1 MNIDNT
7 SLTSLNQEFTEYEN
21 INKDFDIDVL
31 DFWRKHEIKFYL
43 LSQVAKKRF
52 LKLYHKIISFINF
65 LYISFFS
72 FLNNL

>member
-21 INKDFDIDVL
+21 INKDFDFAVL
-31 DFWRKHEIKFYL
+31 DFWRKHEIKFSL
-43 LSQVAKKRF
+43 LSQVDKKRF

-72 FLNNL
+72 VLNNL